1 MPALHELQT
10 GLARAILTGDTGTIG
25 GHLHVTGADPL
36 KRLRIYRNNT
46 FVSLTDALMATFPA
60 VVSIVDERFFR
71 YMAHTFIAAYPP
83 HEPMLSNYG
92 ADLATFIA
100 GLFDPCRP
108 LPYLADLA
116 RLEWAINEAGHEG
129 DEPALPPETLTKF
142 APEVLAAGSMRLQP
156 SLRLVVSRWP
166 ILALWQ
172 ANQPDT
178 TAEQPSLERRA
189 TRVLIRRK
197 GCGVS
202 MDLHSGAR
210 VRFLHNLRHGATVEA
225 AVTAALIR
233 DPHFDPAQEL
243 LALFNEGLV
252 TGFSAGQPNI

>member
-1 MPALHELQT
+1 MPALHELQA
-10 GLARAILTGDTGTIG
+10 GLARAILTGDTGMIG
-25 GHLHVTGADPL
+25 GHLQVTGADPL
-36 KRLRIYRNNT
+36 QRLRIYRNNT

-83 HEPMLSNYG
+83 DEPILSNYG
-92 ADLATFIA
+92 ADLASFIA
-100 GLFDPCRP
+100 GFDPCRS

-116 RLEWAINEAGHEG
+116 RLEWAINAAGLEG
-129 DEPALPPETLTKF
+129 NEPALPHETLTKF
-142 APEVLAAGSMRLQP
+142 APQVLVAGSIRLQP

-178 TAEQPSLERRA
+178 TAGQPSLERRA
-189 TRVLIRRK
+189 TRVLVRRK

-202 MDLHSGAR
+202 MDLHSAAR
-210 VRFLHNLRHGATVEA
+210 VRFLHSLRHCATIEA
-225 AVTAALIR
+225 AMTAALVR
-233 DPHFDPAQEL
+233 DPHFNPAQEL
-243 LALFNEGLV
+243 LALFKEGLV
-252 TGFSAGQPNI
+252 TGFSAAQPRI

>member
-10 GLARAILTGDTGTIG
+10 GLARAILTGDTGMIG
-25 GHLHVTGADPL
+25 GHLEVTGADPL

-46 FVSLTDALMATFPA
+46 FVSLTDALMVTFPA
-60 VVSIVDERFFR
+60 VVRIVDERFFR

-92 ADLATFIA
+92 ADLASFIA
-100 GLFDPCRP
+100 RFDPCRP

-116 RLEWAINEAGHEG
+116 RLEWAINEAGLEG

-202 MDLHSGAR
+202 MDLHSAAR
-210 VRFLHNLRHGATVEA
+210 FRFLHSLRHGATIEA

-233 DPHFDPAQEL
+233 DPLFSPAQEL

-252 TGFSAGQPNI
+252 IGVSTAVPQT

>member
-1 MPALHELQT
+1 MPTLHELQT
-10 GLARAILTGDTGTIG
+10 GMARAIITGDAGMIG
-25 GHLHVTGADPL
+25 GHLQVTGADRL

-71 YMAHTFIAAYPP
+71 FMAHTFIAAYPP
-83 HEPMLSNYG
+83 AEPMLSNYG
-92 ADLATFIA
+92 ADLASFIA
-100 GLFDPCRP
+100 AFDPCRP

-116 RLEWAINEAGHEG
+116 RLEWAINEAGLEG
-129 DEPALPPETLTKF
+129 NEPAMPPETLTTF
-142 APEVLAAGSMRLQP
+142 APEVLAVGSMRLQP

-178 TAEQPSLERRA
+178 TAGQPSLERRA
-189 TRVLIRRK
+189 TRVLVRRK
-197 GCGVS
+197 GNGVA
-202 MDLHSGAR
+202 MDLHTVGRA
-210 VRFLHNLRHGATVEA
+210 RFLNSVRNGATVEA
-225 AVTAALIR
+225 ALMAAAVR

-252 TGFSAGQPNI
+252 IGVSTAVPQT